1 MTIIACNYVSEKRQ
15 VGFQLWSANLVFF
28 FIKDHQ
34 AQTFGFACLKQKFI
48 IIKVHTAFITLP
60 KYIG

>member
-1 MTIIACNYVSEKRQ
+1 MFLRREK
-15 VGFQLWSANLVFF
+15 LVVNFGVPIYFSF

-34 AQTFGFACLKQKFI
+34 AQTFGFDCLKQKFI